1 VWVRSRSV
9 SGVFF
14 FSAEVRLGG
23 VSKLSNVVVL
33 APATVLVV
41 AAPAK
46 SFSGGCGG
54 YSVLVAAW

>member
-1 VWVRSRSV
+1 
-9 SGVFF
+9 
-14 FSAEVRLGG
+14 LGG